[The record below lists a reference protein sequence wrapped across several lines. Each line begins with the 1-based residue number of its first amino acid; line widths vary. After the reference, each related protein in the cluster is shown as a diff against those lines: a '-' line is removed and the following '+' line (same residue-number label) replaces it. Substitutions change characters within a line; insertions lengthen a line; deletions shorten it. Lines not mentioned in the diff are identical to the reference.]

1 MKTLLSK
8 GNTNA
13 KTKKNKRES
22 LILYLKPGQVMG
34 RNMCPKASDGCLS
47 ACLNTAGRGAFSN
60 VQDARER
67 RTIEFI
73 NNRKAFLKQ
82 CADEINK
89 SAKKTE
95 ELAVRMNGT
104 SDLKLVE
111 MLVSDNSIAD
121 NVVFY
126 DYTKIHQKAGRKV
139 LSSGHVYVVTFSRSE
154 INESEAI
161 AVLHRG
167 GHVAVVFNELPAE
180 WNGFKVVDGDLSDDQ
195 MLDHMNAVVL
205 GLKAKGK
212 ARKDNTGFVVYG

>member
-8 GNTNA
+8 GDTNA
-13 KTKKNKRES
+13 KTKKNKRDTM
-22 LILYLKPGQVMG
+22 ILYLTPGQVMG
-34 RNMCPKASDGCLS
+34 RNMCPKASEGCLQ
-47 ACLNTAGRGAFSN
+47 ACLNTAGRGAFGN
-60 VQDARER
+60 VQQARLK
-67 RTIEFI
+67 RTEFLL
-73 NNRKAFLKQ
+73 NDRKSFLKQ

-89 SAKKTE
+89 QAKKTE

-111 MLVSDNSIAD
+111 MLVSDNAIAD

-126 DYTKIHQKAGRKV
+126 DYTKIHQKAGRRI
-139 LSSGHVYVVTFSRSE
+139 LSSGHLYVVTFSRSE

-167 GHVAVVFNELPAE
+167 GHVAVVFNELPTE
-180 WNGFKVVDGDLSDDQ
+180 WNGFPVVDGDLSDDQ
-195 MLDHMNAVVL
+195 MLDHVNAVVL

-212 ARKDNTGFVVYG
+212 ARKDASGFVVK

>member
-8 GNTNA
+8 GDTNA
-13 KTKKNKRES
+13 KTKKNKRDTM
-22 LILYLKPGQVMG
+22 ILYLTPGEVMG
-34 RNMCPKASDGCLS
+34 RNMCPKASEGCLQ
-47 ACLNTAGRGAFSN
+47 ACLNTAGRGAFGN
-60 VQDARER
+60 VQQARLK
-67 RTIEFI
+67 RTELLL
-73 NNRKAFLKQ
+73 NDRKAFLKQ

-111 MLVSDNSIAD
+111 MLVSDNAIAD

-126 DYTKIHQKAGRKV
+126 DYTKIHQKAGRRI
-139 LSSGHVYVVTFSRSE
+139 LSSGHLYVVTFSRSE

-167 GHVAVVFNELPAE
+167 GHVAVVFNELPSE
-180 WNGFKVVDGDLSDDQ
+180 WNGFPVVDGDLSDDQ
-195 MLDHMNAVVL
+195 MLDHVNAVVL

-212 ARKDNTGFVVYG
+212 ARKDASGFVVK

>member
-8 GNTNA
+8 GDTNA
-13 KTKKNKRES
+13 KTKKNKRDTM
-22 LILYLKPGQVMG
+22 ILYLTPGEVMG
-34 RNMCPKASDGCLS
+34 RNMCPKASEGCLQ
-47 ACLNTAGRGAFSN
+47 ACLNTAGRGAFGN
-60 VQDARER
+60 VQQARLK
-67 RTIEFI
+67 RTEFLL
-73 NNRKAFLKQ
+73 NDRKAFLKQ

-89 SAKKTE
+89 KAKKTE

-111 MLVSDNSIAD
+111 MLVSDNAIAD

-167 GHVAVVFNELPAE
+167 GHVAVVFNELPTE
-180 WNGFKVVDGDLSDDQ
+180 WNGFPVVDGDLSDDQ
-195 MLDHMNAVVL
+195 MLDHVNAVVL

-212 ARKDNTGFVVYG
+212 ARKDASGFVVK